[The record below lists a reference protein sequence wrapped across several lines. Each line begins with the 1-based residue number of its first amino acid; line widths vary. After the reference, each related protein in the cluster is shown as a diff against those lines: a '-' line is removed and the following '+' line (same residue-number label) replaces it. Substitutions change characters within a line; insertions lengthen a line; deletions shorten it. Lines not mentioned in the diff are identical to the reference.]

1 MKTQKSSNTV
11 KASSHEDNETFH
23 IKTSSAANETNS
35 GAESKEIEES
45 QVTSDVEESLT
56 AARVRIYKWK
66 TKRPKEPDVHNIKII
81 QKAAQ
86 GTPVKGSSSTKPQTP
101 GSKTTV
107 TDSDVCAA
115 GGKFNFPSKGTED
128 AVTFEVKSIL

>member
-1 MKTQKSSNTV
+1 MKTLKNSNTV

-23 IKTSSAANETNS
+23 IKTSSVDNETNS
-35 GAESKEIEES
+35 GTKSKEIEES
-45 QVTSDVEESLT
+45 KVTSDVEESLT
-56 AARVRIYKWK
+56 AARVRTYEWK
-66 TKRPKEPDVHNIKII
+66 TKRRKEPDVHNIKII
-81 QKAAQ
+81 QKATQ
-86 GTPVKGSSSTKPQTP
+86 GTLVKASSSTKPQTS

-128 AVTFEVKSIL
+128 VVTFEVKSVL